1 VPDGVSLLQD
11 PRFRGD
17 DARSEQGLRDP
28 RFHEDDV
35 VNDSDSGVVV
45 LVSQPVYTSSFP
57 IEIVMSVILQ
67 VSNLVKRF
75 GSLTAVNDVS
85 FEIRQGSCFGLLGPN
100 GAGKTTTIEMMEG
113 IKAPDAGSILYQGQ
127 PLGERFRN
135 EAGIMFQT
143 TALQEHITVA
153 EIMLQFS
160 RFYPHT
166 ADLGELAD
174 KFALHEFLNQ
184 DTRKLSGGQKQR
196 LLLAM
201 AQINRPKILFL
212 DEPTTGLDPQ
222 SRRNLWQQV
231 STIKQQGA
239 TVLLTTHYMEEA
251 YELCDEIA
259 IMDHGRIIAHDAPDA
274 LLAAHF
280 DDVVVQLHAADIP
293 REIGEREFQATY
305 RDDSA
310 HIVTGD
316 VNKTIERLLHLDI
329 PLDRLRIRAR
339 DLEDLFLELTGK
351 ELRA

>member
-1 VPDGVSLLQD
+1 M
-11 PRFRGD
+11 
-17 DARSEQGLRDP
+17 
-28 RFHEDDV
+28 
-35 VNDSDSGVVV
+35 
-45 LVSQPVYTSSFP
+45 P
-57 IEIVMSVILQ
+57 IILQ
-67 VSNLVKRF
+67 VSDLVKRF
-75 GSLTAVNDVS
+75 GLLTAVDQVS
-85 FEIRQGSCFGLLGPN
+85 FEIAEGSCFGLLGPN

-113 IKAPDAGSILYQGQ
+113 IKQPDAGTIAYRGE

-143 TALQEHITVA
+143 TALQEFITVR
-153 EIMLQFS
+153 EVMLQFS
-160 RFYPHT
+160 RFYPHS
-166 ADLGELAD
+166 ASIDDLAD
-174 KFALHEFLNQ
+174 RYALHEFLDQ

-201 AQINRPKILFL
+201 AMINRPKILFL

-222 SRRNLWQQV
+222 SRRNLWNQVQQV
-231 STIKQQGA
+231 KEQGA
-239 TVLLTTHYMEEA
+239 TILLTTHYMEEA

-280 DDVVVQLHAADIP
+280 DDVVVQIHADDIP
-293 REIGEREFQATY
+293 RELGEREFQAVY
-305 RDDSA
+305 RNDSA

-316 VNKTIERLLHLDI
+316 VNRTIEQLLRYKI
-329 PLDRLRIRAR
+329 PLNRLRIRAR

>member
-1 VPDGVSLLQD
+1 M
-11 PRFRGD
+11 
-17 DARSEQGLRDP
+17 LR
-28 RFHEDDV
+28 HY
-35 VNDSDSGVVV
+35 
-45 LVSQPVYTSSFP
+45 VYHSA
-57 IEIVMSVILQ
+57 MSIILQ

-75 GSLTAVNDVS
+75 GSLTAVNQVS
-85 FEIRQGSCFGLLGPN
+85 FEIVEGSCFGLLGPN

-113 IKAPDAGSILYQGQ
+113 IKQPDGGTIRYRGE
-127 PLGERFRN
+127 PLGEQFRN

-143 TALQEHITVA
+143 TALQEFITVR
-153 EIMLQFS
+153 EVMRQFS
-160 RFYPHT
+160 RFYPHS
-166 ADLGELAD
+166 ASIDDLAD
-174 KFALHEFLNQ
+174 RYALHEFLDQ

-201 AQINRPKILFL
+201 ALINQPKILFL

-222 SRRNLWQQV
+222 SRRNLWDQVQQV
-231 STIKQQGA
+231 KEQGA

-280 DDVVVQLHAADIP
+280 DEVVVQIHAADIP
-293 REIGEREFQATY
+293 RDIGEREFQALY
-305 RDDSA
+305 RNDSA

-316 VNKTIERLLHLDI
+316 VNKTIERLLHFNI
-329 PLDRLRIRAR
+329 PLNRLRIRAR

>member
-1 VPDGVSLLQD
+1 MP
-11 PRFRGD
+11 
-17 DARSEQGLRDP
+17 
-28 RFHEDDV
+28 
-35 VNDSDSGVVV
+35 
-45 LVSQPVYTSSFP
+45 
-57 IEIVMSVILQ
+57 VILQ

-75 GSLTAVNDVS
+75 GPLTAVNDVS
-85 FEIRQGSCFGLLGPN
+85 FEIHEGSCFGLLGPN

-113 IKAPDAGSILYQGQ
+113 IKIPDAGEILYQGGE
-127 PLGERFRN
+127 LGQQFRN

-143 TALQEHITVA
+143 TALQEFITVR
-153 EIMLQFS
+153 EIMVQFS

-166 ADLGELAD
+166 TSIDELAD
-174 KFALHEFLNQ
+174 RYELHEFLNQ

-201 AQINRPKILFL
+201 ALINKPRILFL

-222 SRRNLWQQV
+222 SRRNLWKQV
-231 STIKQQGA
+231 QEVKERGA
-239 TVLLTTHYMEEA
+239 TILLTTHYMEEA

-280 DDVVVQLHAADIP
+280 DDVVVQIHAADIP
-293 REIGEREFQATY
+293 CEIGEREFDAIY
-305 RDDSA
+305 RNGNA

>member
-1 VPDGVSLLQD
+1 MP
-11 PRFRGD
+11 
-17 DARSEQGLRDP
+17 
-28 RFHEDDV
+28 
-35 VNDSDSGVVV
+35 
-45 LVSQPVYTSSFP
+45 
-57 IEIVMSVILQ
+57 VILQ
-67 VSNLVKRF
+67 VANLVKRF
-75 GSLTAVNDVS
+75 GALTAVDDVS
-85 FEIRQGSCFGLLGPN
+85 FAIEEGTCFGLLGPN

-113 IKAPDAGSILYQGQ
+113 IKTPDAGRILYRGE

-143 TALQEHITVA
+143 TALQEFITVR

-160 RFYPHT
+160 RFYPE
-166 ADLGELAD
+166 AASIDELAGRYQLGE
-174 KFALHEFLNQ
+174 FLHQ
-184 DTRKLSGGQKQR
+184 DSRRLSGGQKQR

-222 SRRNLWQQV
+222 SRRNLWRQV
-231 STIKQQGA
+231 QEIREQGA

-259 IMDHGRIIAHDAPDA
+259 IMDRGRIIAHDAPDA

-280 DDVVVQLHAADIP
+280 DDVVVQLREADIP
-293 REIGEREFQATY
+293 RELGEREFAATY
-305 RDDSA
+305 RNDSA

-316 VNKTIERLLHLDI
+316 VNATIRRLLDCGV

-339 DLEDLFLELTGK
+339 NLEDLVLELTGQ

>member
-1 VPDGVSLLQD
+1 MPTFKLGK
-11 PRFRGD
+11 
-17 DARSEQGLRDP
+17 
-28 RFHEDDV
+28 
-35 VNDSDSGVVV
+35 VV
-45 LVSQPVYTSSFP
+45 LATQPVYTLLSLV
-57 IEIVMSVILQ
+57 EITMSVILQ

-113 IKAPDAGSILYQGQ
+113 IKTPDAGEILYQGAALSQ
-127 PLGERFRN
+127 QFRN

-143 TALQEHITVA
+143 TALQEFITVR
-153 EIMLQFS
+153 EIMVQFS
-160 RFYPHT
+160 RFYPQT
-166 ADLGELAD
+166 ASIDELAD
-174 KFALHEFLNQ
+174 RYALHDFLNQ

-201 AQINRPKILFL
+201 ALINNPRILFL

-222 SRRNLWQQV
+222 SRRNLWKQVQQV
-231 STIKQQGA
+231 KQQGA
-239 TVLLTTHYMEEA
+239 TILLTTHYMEEA

-293 REIGEREFQATY
+293 REIGEREFQAVY
-305 RDDSA
+305 RNDNA

-316 VNKTIERLLHLDI
+316 VNRTIEHLLHLDI

>member
-1 VPDGVSLLQD
+1 MP
-11 PRFRGD
+11 
-17 DARSEQGLRDP
+17 
-28 RFHEDDV
+28 
-35 VNDSDSGVVV
+35 
-45 LVSQPVYTSSFP
+45 
-57 IEIVMSVILQ
+57 VILQ

-75 GSLTAVNDVS
+75 GQLTAVNDIS
-85 FEIRQGSCFGLLGPN
+85 FEIREGSCFGLLGPN

-113 IKAPDAGSILYQGQ
+113 INTPDAGTIRYQGEA
-127 PLGERFRN
+127 LGQQFRN

-143 TALQEHITVA
+143 TALQEFITVR
-153 EIMLQFS
+153 EIMVQFS
-160 RFYPHT
+160 RFYPNT
-166 ADLGELAD
+166 SSIDELAD
-174 KFALHEFLNQ
+174 RYALHEFLNQ

-201 AQINRPKILFL
+201 ALINKPKILFL

-222 SRRNLWQQV
+222 SRRNLWKQV
-231 STIKQQGA
+231 QLIKDQGA
-239 TVLLTTHYMEEA
+239 TILLTTHYMEEA

-280 DDVVVQLHAADIP
+280 DDVVVQIHANDIP
-293 REIGEREFQATY
+293 REIGEREFQAIY
-305 RDDSA
+305 RNDSA

-316 VNKTIERLLHLDI
+316 VKETIQHLLRFDI

-339 DLEDLFLELTGK
+339 NLEDLFLELTGK

>member
-1 VPDGVSLLQD
+1 
-11 PRFRGD
+11 
-17 DARSEQGLRDP
+17 
-28 RFHEDDV
+28 
-35 VNDSDSGVVV
+35 
-45 LVSQPVYTSSFP
+45 
-57 IEIVMSVILQ
+57 MSVILQ

-75 GSLTAVNDVS
+75 GQLTAVDDVS
-85 FEIRQGSCFGLLGPN
+85 FEISEGRCFGLLGPN

-113 IKAPDAGSILYQGQ
+113 IKLPDAGTIRYQGKA
-127 PLGERFRN
+127 LGAQFRN

-143 TALQEHITVA
+143 TALQEFITVH
-153 EIMLQFS
+153 EIMVQFS
-160 RFYPHT
+160 RFYPIT
-166 ADLGELAD
+166 VSIDELAD
-174 KFALHEFLNQ
+174 QYALHEFLNQ

-201 AQINRPKILFL
+201 AMINRPKILFL

-222 SRRNLWQQV
+222 SRRNLWKQV
-231 STIKQQGA
+231 QRVKEQGA
-239 TVLLTTHYMEEA
+239 TILLTTHYMEEA

-280 DDVVVQLHAADIP
+280 DDVVVQIHADDIP
-293 REIGEREFQATY
+293 RVIGEKEFEAIY
-305 RDDSA
+305 RNDNA

-316 VNKTIERLLHLDI
+316 VNKTIEHLLHFDI

-351 ELRA
+351 ELRT

>member
-1 VPDGVSLLQD
+1 MP
-11 PRFRGD
+11 
-17 DARSEQGLRDP
+17 
-28 RFHEDDV
+28 
-35 VNDSDSGVVV
+35 
-45 LVSQPVYTSSFP
+45 
-57 IEIVMSVILQ
+57 VILQ

-75 GSLTAVNDVS
+75 GQLTAVNDVS
-85 FEIRQGSCFGLLGPN
+85 FEISEGSCFGLLGPN

-113 IKAPDAGSILYQGQ
+113 IKTPDAGTIRYLGE
-127 PLGERFRN
+127 PLGQQFRN

-143 TALQEHITVA
+143 TALQEHITVR
-153 EIMLQFS
+153 EIMVQFS
-160 RFYPHT
+160 RFYPNT
-166 ADLGELAD
+166 ASIDELAERY
-174 KFALHEFLNQ
+174 ALHEFLGQ

-196 LLLAM
+196 LLLAI
-201 AQINRPKILFL
+201 ALINKPRILFL

-222 SRRNLWQQV
+222 SRRNLWKEVQLIKEQG
-231 STIKQQGA
+231 STI
-239 TVLLTTHYMEEA
+239 LLTTHYMEEA

-280 DDVVVQLHAADIP
+280 DDVVVQIHAGDIP
-293 REIGEREFQATY
+293 QEIGEREFEAVY
-305 RDDSA
+305 RNGSA

-316 VNKTIERLLHLDI
+316 VNQTIEHLLHFDI